1 MKYILSLVLLVASF
15 MTQASSLYIGG
26 WSHHFGGN
34 TDSDGYEYNSSHEM
48 VAFEHENIFAGTMLN
63 SYHTRSYL
71 LGYQFNLIE
80 EDYFNLDVA
89 VGGVHGYTKEQ
100 NDIFRLGSIN
110 GFASVMLEANTPYVK
125 PVVMLFG
132 TAFVLSFK
140 YEF

>member
-1 MKYILSLVLLVASF
+1 MKYLLTLLLSMAAFTS
-15 MTQASSLYIGG
+15 QADSVYVGG
-26 WSHHFGGN
+26 WSKHFGGN
-34 TDSDGYEYNSSHEM
+34 TDSDGYVLNESHDM
-48 VAFEHENIFAGTMLN
+48 LAFEYENIFAGTMLN

-71 LGYQFNLIE
+71 LGYQFHLIE
-80 EDYFNLDVA
+80 EKYFNLDIA

-100 NDIFRLGSIN
+100 NSIFRMGSIN
-110 GFASVMLEANTPYVK
+110 GLASVILEANTPYVK